1 LFWRDEDHIDPQL
14 VEPALGAALDSLS
27 RKQRVAVVLVHA
39 YEWTHAEAAQ
49 VMGIKEPTVK
59 THVQRGLVKL
69 RRSLGVTLDA

>member
-1 LFWRDEDHIDPQL
+1 M
-14 VEPALGAALDSLS
+14 GAALDSLS
-27 RKQRVAVVLVHA
+27 RKQRVAVVLVHG